1 MEDKPTPDELKRRYE
16 EMRQKAVAALPYTRK
31 LTMRVDRKAIITK
44 FKHIYIPLIVLA
56 ARFLAAYSFLNWLL
70 VARTS
75 LVPAADNVVD
85 YWLPLGVSSI
95 LVLMF
100 MHRNLRL
107 LKSDTRGNLP
117 SLYFFG
123 AVAFVAVPTIVAQ
136 GYLRAASGDVT
147 RVKDASEIA
156 SAAPAKFYF
165 SDSICVNFG
174 DSQLDVAVRT
184 SRRSGQATITV
195 YVVEPVCPRSVT
207 TTNDGNSVWIGFKA
221 RTSIENTFLDPA
233 TMTRTPID
241 QASME
246 AKYHAFI
253 QEADRQFSSED
264 PHSYRFLERVG
275 RNADA
280 EGFATALR
288 HAGADRNL
296 SSATILIPHK
306 EAFEDRTG
314 QRLQWVFGSYA
325 IGAFAWSAIVLFC
338 PLDLAKYRRWRKPK
352 AATSPLKQWRFLI
365 PHRDAYGLPIL
376 LGLNILIFVIMLL
389 TSTGAPS
396 LDTSQLLAWGANYRP
411 SLHGLGLFR
420 LVSSQ
425 FIHGSILHLLNNMY
439 ALVFAGIALA
449 PIARKV
455 GLIACYLLAGLGG
468 SVASAVFHPAT
479 VSVGASGS
487 IFGLFGILLML
498 LALRDERIAQMRS
511 FILVNVLIFVGLNL
525 LLGSISSGIDNAA
538 HLGGLAT
545 GIVLG
550 LGLVLAR
557 PTKSSRLKEA

>member
-1 MEDKPTPDELKRRYE
+1 MTAFLH
-16 EMRQKAVAALPYTRK
+16 KAMVR
-31 LTMRVDRKAIITK
+31 MGRKAITIK

-56 ARFLAAYSFLNWLL
+56 ARFLAAYSFFNWLL
-70 VARTS
+70 VVRTG
-75 LVPAADNVVD
+75 LIPAADNVVD
-85 YWLPLGVSSI
+85 YWLPLGVSLV
-95 LVLMF
+95 LVLMLI
-100 MHRNLRL
+100 RGNLGL

-156 SAAPAKFYF
+156 SAGPAKFYF
-165 SDSICVNFG
+165 SDNICVNFG
-174 DSQLDVAVRT
+174 DSLLDVAVRT
-184 SRRSGQATITV
+184 SRRSGQATIKV
-195 YVVEPVCPRSVT
+195 YVVEPLCPGSVT

-233 TMTRTPID
+233 TMARTPID

-253 QEADRQFSSED
+253 QEADRQFSAED

-280 EGFATALR
+280 EGFAAALR
-288 HAGADRNL
+288 HGGADRNL

-325 IGAFAWSAIVLFC
+325 VGAIAWLGIVLFC
-338 PLDLAKYRRWRKPK
+338 PLDRAKYRRWRNPK
-352 AATSPLKQWRFLI
+352 AAISPIKQWGFLI

-376 LGLNILIFVIMLL
+376 LELNILVFVVMLL
-389 TSTGAPS
+389 TSTGAAS
-396 LDTSQLLAWGANYRP
+396 FDTSQLLAWGANYRP

-420 LVSSQ
+420 LISSQ

-439 ALVFAGIALA
+439 ALIFAGIAFA
-449 PIARKV
+449 PITRKV

-468 SVASAVFHPAT
+468 SVASAVVHPAT

-487 IFGLFGILLML
+487 IFGLFGVLLTL

-525 LLGSISSGIDNAA
+525 LLGSISTGIDNAA

-545 GIVLG
+545 GILLG
-550 LGLVLAR
+550 LALVLAK
-557 PTKSSRLKEA
+557 PTKSSELKEA